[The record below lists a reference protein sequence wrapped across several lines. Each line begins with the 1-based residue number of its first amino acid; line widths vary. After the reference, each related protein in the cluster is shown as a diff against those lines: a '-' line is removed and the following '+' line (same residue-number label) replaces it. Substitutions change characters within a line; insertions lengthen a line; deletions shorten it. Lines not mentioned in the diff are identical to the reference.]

1 VIFTLTELAG
11 PIFVMAE
18 NESRKCSQLSNYFF
32 FLFLFQVRLLIKFRT
47 GHEGIIN
54 IAVAVVVVVVAAVVV
69 VVNRKEED
77 EKYDSSVDYV
87 VRTLS
92 PCRVQYCI
100 LRLDF

>member
-1 VIFTLTELAG
+1 VIFTLTEFAG

-54 IAVAVVVVVVAAVVV
+54 IAVAVVVVVVAAVVFAAVAVVV
-69 VVNRKEED
+69 VVNRKEDD

-87 VRTLS
+87 R
-92 PCRVQYCI
+92 
-100 LRLDF
+100 